1 MPGFARLGDGA
12 VNAIVRFI
20 MTGEDLPVSGAE
32 HMFGRKKSPLEIRDR
47 WL

>member
-32 HMFGRKKSPLEIRDR
+32 HSFGRKNIDLEIRNR